1 MNASNPITT
10 STQLDMQEVRG
21 QEAQVPRET
30 ATDPV
35 ETAGDISRLMSL
47 PAELRN
53 RIWEYVMSVG
63 TVYVHIDRKNE
74 RLRAFIF
81 NNDPSESAED
91 RSLKLVRRAV
101 GKRPDASERPAGHE
115 CLSLLRSCKQ
125 IYEEAKQLF
134 YVLNSFEV
142 QAFNPYS
149 VLDQNQMLMPGI
161 FVDRPE
167 VTGEVASAMVEL
179 MRAIGDC
186 NAGVMTNVS
195 FHFGQI
201 DGDDLGDE
209 SAEAVVLQIL
219 NCLRPLYTSKPSWC
233 FSVGMTLLVA
243 SSEHGHSKAERME
256 LALNPQDIRQSK
268 EAAIA
273 AVVNRDS
280 RGDLDEGLQT
290 EFIWFLDRLQGR
302 MSS

>member
-1 MNASNPITT
+1 MDASDPITP
-10 STQLDMQEVRG
+10 STKLDMPQLSGLER
-21 QEAQVPRET
+21 QVPGEA
-30 ATDPV
+30 ATTTV
-35 ETAGDISRLMSL
+35 ETVRDISRLMSL

-53 RIWEYVMSVG
+53 RHLGW
-63 TVYVHIDRKNE
+63 
-74 RLRAFIF
+74 LRAFIF

-91 RSLKLVRRAV
+91 RLLKLVRRAI
-101 GKRPDASERPAGHE
+101 GKRHALERPAGHE

-142 QAFNPYS
+142 QAFNPKS
-149 VLDQNQMLMPGI
+149 DFDGHEMLVPGI
-161 FVDRPE
+161 FNDQAE
-167 VTGEVASAMVEL
+167 VTEKVAFAMVEL

-201 DGDDLGDE
+201 DWDDICDE

-243 SSEHGHSKAERME
+243 SSDYGHSKAERME
-256 LALNPQDIRQSK
+256 VALNPQDIRQSK
-268 EAAIA
+268 ETAIA

-290 EFIWFLDRLQGR
+290 EFIWFLDRLQNQ
-302 MSS
+302 MSL